1 MEAKQLQNLR
11 IHTIQLSLLLIRESN
26 PDGIIRTRNPDG
38 LLVPDVPATH
48 HLVEVLARLDKR
60 IFTDGITAAVQW
72 LMSPENGVYDHPFAL
87 DSLLHIA
94 PRTTEYEDL
103 LRKEIADRQ
112 LKDGSIPIFAAF
124 RPGGDYFSTL
134 WAVKIMSRYSVELFQ
149 PEIDLA
155 LEYLLNRR
163 DIGPTSESQLGFL
176 GLLLAKIKPNEIGI
190 LKEIA
195 ARLIGIL
202 DQQSSKQPLLL
213 IDKLF
218 ILEDL
223 MAINS
228 VTGGLYDI
236 IDSQL
241 IDVFELSSEAQGIP
255 QPIENVRSN
264 YTDSLFFETLARC
277 AVVGIERC
285 VADGQDDLALSVN
298 ALVHSDYRETRYT
311 ALKTSAG
318 LRKFLE
324 RYGSI
329 HEAFS
334 MYDDILKRV
343 WEKQPFDNTIFL
355 MMPFQEDHN
364 YRTLTNVIK
373 KICSQHGYSAIRV
386 DDPDRQF
393 SDRLWDN
400 LVINMLASKY
410 AIAVYVSEPVVDRLR
425 QGEVRLFANPNVALE
440 FGFFKSR
447 GQDVLLL
454 KDKAS
459 ELPSDLTGFLWSEFD
474 IKNPDKSAPKLI
486 EAWLNRIK

>member
-1 MEAKQLQNLR
+1 MEAEHLQNLR
-11 IHTIQLSLLLIRESN
+11 IHAIQLSLRLIRESN
-26 PDGIIRTRNPDG
+26 PDGIIRIRNPDG
-38 LLVPDVPATH
+38 SLVPDVPATH

-60 IFTDGITAAVQW
+60 IFSDGIVAAVQW
-72 LMSPENGVYDHPFAL
+72 LISPENGVYDHPFAL

-103 LRKEIADRQ
+103 LRNRIADRQ
-112 LKDGSIPIFAAF
+112 LKDGSIPVFTAYL
-124 RPGGDYFSTL
+124 PGGDYFSTL
-134 WAVKIMSRYSVELFQ
+134 WAVKIMSRYSIDVFRL
-149 PEIDLA
+149 EIERA

-163 DIGPTSESQLGFL
+163 DVGPTNESQLGFL
-176 GLLLAKIKPNEIGI
+176 GLLLAKIDPNEIGI

-202 DQQSSKQPLLL
+202 NQQSSKQHLRL

-228 VTGGLYDI
+228 ITGGLHNA

-241 IDVFELSSEAQGIP
+241 IEIFELSSEPQGIP
-255 QPIENVRSN
+255 KPIENVRSN
-264 YTDSLFFETLARC
+264 YTDSLFYETLARC
-277 AVVGIERC
+277 AIVGIERC
-285 VADGQDDLALSVN
+285 AAGSQDDLAFSVN
-298 ALVHSDYRETRYT
+298 ALVHRDYRETRYT

-334 MYDDILKRV
+334 RYDDILKRV
-343 WEKQPFDNTIFL
+343 WEKQPFDTTIFL
-355 MMPFQEDHN
+355 MMPFRNNHN
-364 YRTLTNVIK
+364 YRTLTDVIK
-373 KICSQHGYSAIRV
+373 KICSRHGYSAIRV

-425 QGEVRLFANPNVALE
+425 QDEVRLFANPNVALE

-454 KDKAS
+454 KDRAS
-459 ELPSDLTGFLWSEFD
+459 ELPSDLKGFLWSEFD
-474 IKNPDKSAPKLI
+474 INNPDKSAPEPI